1 MKRLLAPFTAPARSQ
16 SDAYF
21 QHRFWGRLVW
31 EAGQGLRRIADD
43 HAQKIVASH
52 RALGHKIDHRLA
64 TEFEEVKTYQREI
77 HSALIDQTQVMALGF
92 DKVSTRLELG
102 FDQVNEN
109 LGTVADRVDQVGG
122 AILTTGDRLQQG
134 IKGLSATMDMGMAGI
149 MTQIELQREEMQ
161 AGLAQIADILRN
173 SRKTEAQERCED
185 GIADYERYL
194 KHPDEPA
201 FLEDAL
207 AYLNESA
214 SIYRG
219 NPYTH
224 LYLGHVHHEA
234 GQFYDLEQAFKHY
247 SACAT
252 YAKGLNNRSLAGMG
266 YFMAAWIAYVQ
277 GDVDQA
283 IHLGEL
289 SEAYDP
295 DGLPENLYNLSKYF
309 ARKKDSQAALRYL
322 HTVIDRFDPQYA
334 LKANVDAD
342 FEPIAGELSAFFV
355 KLKEETAQ
363 AWAARINAYKRPLH
377 KALPAATNDP
387 KPSTES

>member
-1 MKRLLAPFTAPARSQ
+1 MKRLLAPFTAPAKPNR
-16 SDAYF
+16 DAYF

-31 EAGQGLRRIADD
+31 EAGMGLRRIADD

-52 RALGHKIDHRLA
+52 QMLGHQIDKRLA
-64 TEFEEVKTYQREI
+64 AEFEDVKTYQREI

-92 DKVSTRLELG
+92 DRVSTRLEVG

-122 AILTTGDRLQQG
+122 AVLATGDRLQQG
-134 IKGLSATMDMGMAGI
+134 IKGLSATMDMGMTGI
-149 MTQIELQREEMQ
+149 MTQIELQRSEMQ

-173 SRKTEAQERCED
+173 SRKTEAKERCED

-194 KHPDEPA
+194 QHPDEPA

-207 AYLNESA
+207 AYLKESA

-224 LYLGHVHHEA
+224 LYLGHVFHEA
-234 GQFYDLEQAFKHY
+234 GQFYDLEEAFKHY
-247 SACAT
+247 NACAT

-266 YFMAAWIAYVQ
+266 YFMAAWIAYVK
-277 GDVDQA
+277 GDLDEA

-295 DGLPENLYNLSKYF
+295 DGLPENLYNLAKYF
-309 ARKKDSQAALRYL
+309 ARKGDSQQALRYL

-342 FEPIAGELSAFFV
+342 FEPISGELSAFFV

-363 AWAARINAYKRPLH
+363 AWAHRIHAYQRPLRA
-377 KALPAATNDP
+377 ALNPG
-387 KPSTES
+387 STDIES